1 MNVQPMTWLNE
12 QISTTTILSIYNGTL
27 KKISASQS
35 DFLNSVLTRK
45 PAKVDHTFLDK
56 LT

>member
-27 KKISASQS
+27 TKISASQ
-35 DFLNSVLTRK
+35 SVLTRK